1 MNIWIWFFILF
12 LSTILFLSIVDDNIQ
27 FILKNKINSL
37 SILFFILIV
46 STIFNYIAF
55 RIFKEEAEAF
65 STAIL
70 SVLPA
75 FLYNYIIGLLKK
87 DNENYLESPY

>member
-12 LSTILFLSIVDDNIQ
+12 FSIITFLSLVDDNIQ

-37 SILFFILIV
+37 SILFFILVV
-46 STIFNYIAF
+46 SIIFNYMAL
-55 RIFKEEAEAF
+55 RIFKGEAEAYA
-65 STAIL
+65 TAIL

-75 FLYNYIIGLLKK
+75 FIYNYIIGLLKE
-87 DNENYLESPY
+87 DNQNYSESPY